1 MLKRLFVF
9 SVLTILILS
18 GCSSTKESAAKED
31 DVTHWKMTHISDE
44 SHLWHRTAVKFA
56 DLVEEK
62 TDGKVVIDIYPNSQ
76 LGSEV
81 DNINSIRYG
90 ATDVTITGETL
101 EVWTP
106 NAIMLAMPYAFES
119 QEHMRDVIE
128 GDIGEKIEQ
137 DIKKDV
143 GLTPLFY
150 MERAPRNLT
159 SNYPISTPEDLQGF
173 SMRVPNVPLFLDS
186 WSSAGAQ
193 PQVISLS
200 EVFTGLQ
207 QSVIDGQEN
216 PNDLIES
223 NGFYEVQNYL
233 NTTEHVRS
241 WIYVVV
247 GTEQMEA
254 LPEDQQEAVNEAAA
268 EAEAYSQELFEEE
281 METVRQSLVDN
292 GMEINE
298 DVDQEAFREAMLPA
312 LEDYFDEEQ
321 LELYQEILDA
331 ADDNG
336 GEEE

>member
-9 SVLTILILS
+9 SLLTILILS
-18 GCSSTKESAAKED
+18 GCSSTNESSAQED

-44 SHLWHRTAVKFA
+44 SHLWHRTAVEFA
-56 DLVEEK
+56 ELVEEK
-62 TDGKVVIDIYPNSQ
+62 TDGKVMIEIFPNSQ

-90 ATDVTITGETL
+90 ATDITITGETL

-106 NAIMLAMPYAFES
+106 SAVMLAVPYAFENE
-119 QEHMRDVIE
+119 EHMRDVIE
-128 GDIGEKIEQ
+128 GEIGRKIEQ
-137 DIKKDV
+137 DIERDA
-143 GLTPLFY
+143 GLKPLFY

-159 SNYPISTPEDLQGF
+159 SNYPISTPEDLRGF

-193 PQVISLS
+193 PQVISLN

-247 GTEQMEA
+247 GAEQMEA
-254 LPEDQQEAVNEAAA
+254 LPEDQQQAVEEAAA
-268 EAEAYSQELFEEE
+268 EAEQYAQELVEEE
-281 METVRQSLVDN
+281 NEAVLQRLLDN

-298 DVDQEAFREAMLPA
+298 DVDQDAFREAMLPA
-312 LEDYFDEEQ
+312 LEEYFDEEQ
-321 LELYQEILDA
+321 LEMYFDILDA
-331 ADDNG
+331 ADSNG
-336 GEEE
+336 GAEE

>member
-1 MLKRLFVF
+1 MVIKKSVLFV
-9 SVLTILILS
+9 LLIFLFLS
-18 GCSSTKESAAKED
+18 GCSTNQSSAKEE
-31 DVTHWKMTHISDE
+31 DVTYWKMTHISDS

-62 TDGKVVIDIYPNSQ
+62 TNGKVMIEIFPNSQ

-90 ATDVTITGETL
+90 ATDLTITGETL

-106 NAIMLAMPYAFES
+106 NAVMLAVPYAFES
-119 QEHMRDVIE
+119 NKHMREVIE
-128 GDIGEKIEQ
+128 GDIGEKIEN
-137 DIKKDV
+137 DIKRDI

-159 SNYPISTPEDLQGF
+159 SNYPISTPEDLRGF

-186 WSSAGAQ
+186 WSEAGAQ
-193 PQVISLS
+193 PQVMSLS

-207 QSVIDGQEN
+207 QGVIDGQEN

-233 NTTEHVRS
+233 NLTEHVRS

-247 GTEQMEA
+247 GMEQLKA
-254 LPEDQQEAVNEAAA
+254 LPEDQQEAVKEAAI
-268 EAEAYSQELFEEE
+268 EAEEYAQDLLEQETEEVSQRLI
-281 METVRQSLVDN
+281 DA
-292 GMEINE
+292 GMQFNE
-298 DVDQEAFREAMLPA
+298 DVETDAFREAMLPA
-312 LEDYFDEEQ
+312 LKEYFKEEQ
-321 LELYQEILDA
+321 LELYQDILDV
-331 ADDNG
+331 ADENG
-336 GEEE
+336 GNE